1 MSYRTVLFDADNTL
15 LDFTRSEHEALC
27 DCLRARGLPCD
38 KPVTDGYAAINDRPW
53 KLLEQGLTTR
63 ERLRVARFE
72 DFCRE
77 YGFDCDPTQ
86 LADDYFDTLCTKSY
100 LMDGALELCE
110 RLHGHC
116 RLYIITNGNAKVQHD
131 RFDGTP
137 LAPLFEAVFISEEMG
152 TSKPSKAYFDAVAAA
167 IPNFDPSD
175 TLVVGDSLTSDIQGG
190 INAGLDTC
198 WYNPHG
204 KTAPANVEINY
215 VVHSLNE
222 IPSIILN

>member
-1 MSYRTVLFDADNTL
+1 MSYRTILFDADNTL

-38 KPVTDGYAAINDRPW
+38 KAITEGYAAINDRHW

-63 ERLRVARFE
+63 DRLRVARFE

-77 YGFDCDPTQ
+77 YSFDCDPRH

-100 LMDGALELCE
+100 LINGALELCE

-131 RFDGTP
+131 RFDATP
-137 LAPLFEAVFISEEMG
+137 LAPLFEEVFISEEMG
-152 TSKPSKAYFDAVAAA
+152 VSKPSSAYFGAVAAA
-167 IPNFDPSD
+167 IPDFNPTD

-190 INAGLDTC
+190 INAGLATC
-198 WYNPHG
+198 WYNPRG
-204 KTAPANVEINY
+204 KSAPTDMKINY
-215 VVHSLNE
+215 IVRSLDE
-222 IPSIILN
+222 IPSIVSN

>member
-38 KPVTDGYAAINDRPW
+38 KHITDGYAAINDRHW

-63 ERLRVARFE
+63 EGLRVARFE

-77 YGFDCDPTQ
+77 YGFDCDPRR

-100 LMDGALELCE
+100 LIDGALELCRE
-110 RLHGHC
+110 LYGHA
-116 RLYIITNGNAKVQHD
+116 RLYLITNGNTKVQNG
-131 RFDGTP
+131 RFDPSP
-137 LAPLFEAVFISEEMG
+137 LAPLFDGVFISEDMG
-152 TSKPSKAYFDAVAAA
+152 CAKPSKDYFDAVADT
-167 IPNFDPSD
+167 IPGFDPTN
-175 TLVVGDSLTSDIQGG
+175 TLVVGDSLSSDIRGG
-190 INAGLDTC
+190 INAGLATC

-204 KTAPANVEINY
+204 KPVPADMKIDY
-215 VVHSLNE
+215 VVRSLDE
-222 IPSIILN
+222 ILPIILN